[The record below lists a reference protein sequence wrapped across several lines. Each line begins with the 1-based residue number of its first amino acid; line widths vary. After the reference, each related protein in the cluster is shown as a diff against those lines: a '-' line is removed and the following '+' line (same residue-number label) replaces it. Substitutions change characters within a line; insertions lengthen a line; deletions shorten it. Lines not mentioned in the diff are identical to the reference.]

1 MSSFCLLKR
10 LCLALAL
17 IAIASPVWAQRI
29 RFPSAGDT
37 STTTYVP
44 PSMATY
50 PPPVAANGAIGWTA
64 PTSPILVAQAPA
76 TVPGPGIPGSSG
88 AILGA
93 PSFDGYSTVPGGAAN
108 VAPALPGAP
117 PVSGAPLGPGAGT
130 GFVTPGAPSSY
141 PYALPPGQAVYG
153 QPGGVAPYSQP
164 YYGQP
169 LPPAYPGVPQQPP
182 YYFPNGIMGQTG
194 PIDSTPVGQYLRLF
208 QDFGFRVTWVKG
220 GDGADVDMVDNEV
233 SVTGN
238 FPNFL
243 FSGQPLA
250 VTPTFIFHLWDG
262 PAPPST
268 ADLPSKAYSGFI
280 NFGWDP
286 WLTPQIGGE
295 LDVSFGAYSDFQTF
309 NSDSF
314 RIVGKGLLV
323 LQLTPTLAIKGGVE
337 YLDRLNVKLLPAGGV
352 LWTPNP
358 QTYFD
363 IYFPRPKLAHY
374 LTTLGNT
381 DIWIY
386 AAGEYGGGNWTV
398 ERTGPPEFS
407 DRVDI
412 NDIRLIGGLEWFSK
426 AVAIKGFVEAG
437 YVFEREVIYDVVP
450 ADNFDPSDTFML
462 RGGLYY

>member
-1 MSSFCLLKR
+1 MQSFYSLKR
-10 LCLALAL
+10 LYLALAL

-44 PSMATY
+44 PN
-50 PPPVAANGAIGWTA
+50 VASGPIGWTA
-64 PTSPILVAQAPA
+64 PTPPILVAQAPA
-76 TVPGPGIPGSSG
+76 TVPGAMVPGSSG
-88 AILGA
+88 AVLGP
-93 PSFDGYSTVPGGAAN
+93 PSFDAYTTAQGGAAN
-108 VAPALPGAP
+108 IAPSLPGAP
-117 PVSGAPLGPGAGT
+117 PVSGAP
-130 GFVTPGAPSSY
+130 FVTPGAPPTY
-141 PYALPPGQAVYG
+141 PYAVPPGQAVYG
-153 QPGGVAPYSQP
+153 QPAVGAPYAQP

-182 YYFPNGIMGQTG
+182 YYFPNGVLGQTG

-208 QDFGFRVTWVKG
+208 QDFGFRVTWVQG
-220 GDGADVDMVDNEV
+220 GDGADVDMLDNEV

-243 FSGQPLA
+243 FSGRPLA

-268 ADLPSKAYSGFI
+268 GDLPPQAYSAFI

-286 WLTPQIGGE
+286 WLTPQIGAE
-295 LDVSFGAYSDFQTF
+295 LDASFGIFTDFQTL

-314 RIVGKGLLV
+314 RIQGKGLLV
-323 LQLTPTLAIKGGVE
+323 LQLTPTLAVKGGVE
-337 YLDRLNVKLLPAGGV
+337 YLDRLNIKLLPAGGV

-386 AAGEYGGGNWTV
+386 VGGEYGGGNWTV

-412 NDIRLIGGLEWFSK
+412 NDIRVLGGFEWFSK
-426 AVAIKGFVEAG
+426 AVAIKGFAEVG
-437 YVFEREVIYDVVP
+437 FVFDREVLYNVVP
-450 ADNFDPSDTFML
+450 ADNFDPGDTFML